1 MSLNETSNRCH
12 CTNGY
17 NGLNCEKKDFE
28 HSNILTTSEMKDN
41 LINLIQFNHSNT
53 WTLIYQATRDGFAAS
68 TFHSKCDNKP
78 NTLSVIRSSNG
89 NVFGGYTEQSWSG
102 SHQVKTD
109 LSAFIFSLIN
119 KQNKPLKM
127 KCSQCQY
134 AIVGN
139 NHYGPI
145 YGGDGGHDFY
155 ISDNSNTN
163 TNSYSSLGHSYSH
176 PDYAAGSNEA
186 KSFLVGSNNFQVSE
200 IEVYTKN

>member
-1 MSLNETSNRCH
+1 MNETSHRCH

-17 NGLNCEKKDFE
+17 NGLNCERKDFE

-41 LINLIQFNHSNT
+41 LINLIQFNNSNT

-89 NVFGGYTEQSWSG
+89 NVFGGYTEESWSG
-102 SHQVKTD
+102 IRYKID

-127 KCSQCQY
+127 KCPECQNTIY
-134 AIVGN
+134 CHIG
-139 NHYGPI
+139 YGPTF
-145 YGGDGGHDFY
+145 GGGHDFH

-163 TNSYSSLGHSYSH
+163 TNSYSNLGHSYSH

-186 KSFLVGSNNFQVSE
+186 KSFLAGSNNFQVSE

>member
-1 MSLNETSNRCH
+1 MNETTHRCH

-17 NGLNCEKKDFE
+17 NGLNCERKDFE

-53 WTLIYQATRDGFAAS
+53 WTLIYQATRDGFAVS

-102 SHQVKTD
+102 NYEYKTD

-134 AIVGN
+134 AIYCYN
-139 NHYGPI
+139 SYGPTF
-145 YGGDGGHDFY
+145 GHGHDFY
-155 ISDNSNTN
+155 ISDNSNIN
-163 TNSYSSLGHSYSH
+163 TDSYSNLGHSYSH
-176 PDYAAGSNEA
+176 PDYAYGSNEA
-186 KSFLVGSNNFQVSE
+186 RSFLAGSYNFQVSE